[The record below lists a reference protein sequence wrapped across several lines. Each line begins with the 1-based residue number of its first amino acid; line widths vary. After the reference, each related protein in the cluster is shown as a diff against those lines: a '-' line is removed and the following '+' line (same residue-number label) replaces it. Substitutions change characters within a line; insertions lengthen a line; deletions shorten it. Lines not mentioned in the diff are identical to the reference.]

1 MLRRTSLRGKGS
13 DTGGRVPPEQTP
25 RIDTVS
31 LPSNLHGLE
40 PGSEPWNEVMDMRL
54 RRYGSRFLK
63 VWGYIGIGI
72 MILAVA
78 YLLGHIWDALS
89 VLLFGALMAFIYA
102 PIVNGLERRFKVP
115 RLLGTFIGLIVFF
128 AVILLLFL
136 ILVPPL
142 TDQIASFVKAVPG
155 YIAGIQQGWNDVVA
169 YFDTLDPKIR
179 NQISST
185 LSDLGK
191 TAESWG
197 GKLASTVGSGLFA
210 GVSNMVSGIVMLSM
224 ACVISFW
231 LAKDFPRMER
241 EISTIMGPRVG
252 EDYRIITSVFGRS
265 LGGYLKGLV
274 ITSSCTG
281 FIAGMGFWF
290 LGIPYS
296 GLLGVITAVLN
307 VIPYIGPWVGGALAF
322 LVGLTVGWV
331 PAILSI
337 VVTVCAQQFT
347 DTFISPKVMQS
358 AVSLHPALVIVALLG
373 GGAIGGIVGMILAVP
388 LTAAVKGVFVYYF
401 EKRTGRQLVSKQG
414 ALFKGEPF
422 LDAQGN
428 PRPACDAL
436 GIDIEGD
443 KGVPPRIKEEVER
456 ERRQGEVAREQTS
469 APSTDSIAAA
479 GAPNPQ
485 TRPEPG
491 DSQAGSNGD
500 V

>member
-1 MLRRTSLRGKGS
+1 MLRRMSQRGKES
-13 DTGGRVPPEQTP
+13 STEERVPPEQTP
-25 RIDTVS
+25 RIDTVA
-31 LPSNLHGLE
+31 LPSSIHDLE
-40 PGSEPWNEVMDMRL
+40 PGSDPWNEVMDMRL
-54 RRYGSRFLK
+54 RRYGSRYLK

-72 MILAVA
+72 VALAVA
-78 YLLGHIWDALS
+78 YMLGHIWDALS
-89 VLLFGALMAFIYA
+89 VLLLGALMAFIYA
-102 PIVNGLERRFKVP
+102 PIVNALERRFKVP
-115 RLLGTFIGLIVFF
+115 RLLGTFIGLIVLF

-142 TDQIASFVKAVPG
+142 TDQMASFVKAVPG
-155 YIAGIQQGWNDVVA
+155 YIAGIQQGWNDIVA
-169 YFDTLDPKIR
+169 YFDTLDPKVRI
-179 NQISST
+179 QISGA
-185 LSDLGK
+185 LSELGK

-197 GKLASTVGSGLFA
+197 GRLATTVGSGLFA
-210 GVSNMVSGIVMLSM
+210 GVSNMVTGIVMFSM

-241 EISTIMGPRVG
+241 EFSIIVGPRVG

-274 ITSSCTG
+274 LTSSCTG
-281 FIAGMGFWF
+281 FIAGMGFWI
-290 LGIPYS
+290 LGVPYS

-322 LVGLTVGWV
+322 LVGLTVGWI

-358 AVSLHPALVIVALLG
+358 AVALHPALVIIALLG
-373 GGAIGGIVGMILAVP
+373 GGAVGGIVGMILAVP

-422 LDAQGN
+422 VDAQGN

-436 GIDIEGD
+436 GVDIEGD

-456 ERRQGEVAREQTS
+456 ERRRGEVNREQ
-469 APSTDSIAAA
+469 AP
-479 GAPNPQ
+479 APDADEKQEPSGSDDPQ
-485 TRPEPG
+485 MATEAQERRNDE
-491 DSQAGSNGD
+491 
-500 V
+500 

>member
-1 MLRRTSLRGKGS
+1 MLKRMAQRGKGS
-13 DTGGRVPPEQTP
+13 EAEVRVPPGQTP
-25 RIDTVS
+25 RIDTVT
-31 LPSNLHGLE
+31 PSSSIHGLE
-40 PGSEPWNEVMDMRL
+40 PGSELWDEVMGTRL

-72 MILAVA
+72 IALAVA
-78 YLLGHIWDALS
+78 YMFGHIWDALS

-102 PIVNGLERRFKVP
+102 PIVNALERRFRVP
-115 RLLGTFIGLIVFF
+115 RLLGTFIGLIALF
-128 AVILLLFL
+128 AAILVLVLL
-136 ILVPPL
+136 LVPPL
-142 TDQIASFVKAVPG
+142 TDQIASFIKAVPG
-155 YIAGIQQGWNDVVA
+155 YIAGIQQGWNDMVA
-169 YFDTLDPKIR
+169 YFDTLDPKVR

-185 LSDLGK
+185 LAELGK

-210 GVSNMVSGIVMLSM
+210 GVSNMVSGVVMFSM

-241 EISTIMGPRVG
+241 EFSTIVGPRVG

-274 ITSSCTG
+274 LTSSCTG

-322 LVGLTVGWV
+322 LVGITVGWI

-358 AVSLHPALVIVALLG
+358 AVALHPALVIIALLG
-373 GGAIGGIVGMILAVP
+373 GGAVGGIVGMILAVP

-422 LDAQGN
+422 VDAQGN

-436 GIDIEGD
+436 GVDIEGD

-456 ERRQGEVAREQTS
+456 ERRQGEARSSEES
-469 APSTDSIAAA
+469 APTSESP
-479 GAPNPQ
+479 GN
-485 TRPEPG
+485 EPG
-491 DSQAGSNGD
+491 TTEGPDGPSAPPQPKS
-500 V
+500 